1 MSEKSVLF
9 RLLFYTDPDPAL
21 FCTLPQILNNFFTT
35 AKNCQQLKLADWKE
49 QYLLSTWTGS
59 NPDPKHSVF
68 QTISN
73 RRLLLNSGKG
83 GSQADIEKLAE
94 PLFAQTQP
102 RVVSLFYILL
112 APFKEQF
119 QKILSSVAEPVEL
132 KLFGDLEPEP
142 KISLNKHFL
151 QSVWRMLG

>member
-1 MSEKSVLF
+1 M
-9 RLLFYTDPDPAL
+9 
-21 FCTLPQILNNFFTT
+21 
-35 AKNCQQLKLADWKE
+35 ADWKE

-73 RRLLLNSGKG
+73 RKLLLNSGKG

>member
-102 RVVSLFYILL
+102 RVVSLFSSSSSCTLQETV
-112 APFKEQF
+112 PEDSEQCCGAGG
-119 QKILSSVAEPVEL
+119 AEIIWGPGAGAE
-132 KLFGDLEPEP
+132 
-142 KISLNKHFL
+142 N
-151 QSVWRMLG
+151 